1 GRYEASGGAI
11 GVGWGI
17 GVGRGG
23 AILSPLVAGL
33 LLDDGWQPL
42 SLYGAFAA
50 VFVAAAAVLP
60 LLGARRRERSPTL
73 GDAA

>member
-1 GRYEASGGAI
+1 
-11 GVGWGI
+11 
-17 GVGRGG
+17 
-23 AILSPLVAGL
+23 PLVAGL